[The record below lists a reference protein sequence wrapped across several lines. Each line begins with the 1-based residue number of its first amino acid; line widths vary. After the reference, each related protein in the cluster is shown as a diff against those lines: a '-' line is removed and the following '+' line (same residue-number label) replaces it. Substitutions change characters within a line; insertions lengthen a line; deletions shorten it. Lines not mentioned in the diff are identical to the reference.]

1 MKTKTTTIRIDEE
14 LREKL
19 EQAKGEDLSHNKFIA
34 YLLEFFLTK
43 K

>member
-1 MKTKTTTIRIDEE
+1 MRKPTKTIRISSELKDKLDET
-14 LREKL
+14 
-19 EQAKGEDLSHNKFIA
+19 KGKNLSHNKFIA